1 MTVSAITSA
10 RRPVKDVR
18 QKALVAELRARIA
31 ELEAQ
36 LAGVPARKPAA
47 RKTSSAKTVDGRVE
61 RRKAE
66 SMKAFLKIRF
76 PNRDCSPT
84 ACAMADRYEISQGMS
99 PAVVAQFR
107 YTGGRKEDKATLALV
122 LNAARWTSETVEEA
136 A

>member
-1 MTVSAITSA
+1 MTVTAITSA

-36 LAGVPARKPAA
+36 LAGAPARKPAA
-47 RKTSSAKTVDGRVE
+47 RKTAAKTVSAVE
-61 RRKAE
+61 KRSAE
-66 SMKAFLKIRF
+66 ALKAFQKMRF
-76 PNRDCSPT
+76 PYR
-84 ACAMADRYEISQGMS
+84 
-99 PAVVAQFR
+99 PAFVPDIDYLTPAAKAQFS
-107 YTGGRKEDKATLALV
+107 YTGGRKEDKGTLALV